1 MSLTKRSAVV
11 SIIGR
16 PNVGKSTIFNRL
28 MRQSHLAMTHDQPG
42 VTRDRH
48 YGIMPL
54 DEGAGDAQEIILVD
68 TGGFYPEKIEIDPK
82 IKNNVDPFFNIMADH
97 AKLAIQESDLV
108 LFVVDARE
116 GLNPFDEGI
125 YQFIRTQRRPVWLLV
140 NKFDTEKQEGDEI
153 DFYQLGIDPENLL
166 LISAEHNR
174 GLSDLRSRLWNY
186 AGQFLKTT
194 AADAEEAIQKGVK
207 PAHDVVASVAI
218 VGAPNAGK
226 STLLNALV
234 GAQRA
239 LVSEIA
245 GTTVDP
251 IEGYIDLFFNQELAT
266 LANQDNPFRKD
277 NETLFEEILELA
289 ERGVDVDK
297 DVDEVDEAQ
306 YLEFG
311 EMAPEFGLLDE
322 DEIKADAGNDQF
334 ESLDPVADFDMNEYF
349 GAEAI
354 EAALDTERHSPGE
367 DVELKQAQE
376 GQTEGFR
383 SIKLVDTAGIR
394 RAKKVEGFIE
404 EQSVYRSL
412 RAITEADIVIFMV
425 DATIGITH
433 QDRRL
438 LDIALEKGKSLIICL
453 NKVDLLK
460 EIFRDQKKKKEW
472 LADLKWQIPWLE
484 FCQLITISARERRN
498 LSMLK
503 GALRET
509 ILVRNRKISTGQL
522 NKSLT
527 TLVDGHSVVVR
538 KAGGVRFRVKYA
550 SMIKS
555 APPTFLLFTNKS
567 QGIPDNYKKYLINGL
582 RKDFGLANTP
592 VHLIFRTSSDL
603 DRRMKKIQAKRG
615 IKA

>member
-1 MSLTKRSAVV
+1 MSTNKRSAVV

-28 MRQSHLAMTHDQPG
+28 MRQQHLAMTHDQPG

-48 YGIMPL
+48 YGIMPFEE
-54 DEGAGDAQEIILVD
+54 DGGTEEIILVD
-68 TGGFYPEKIEIDPK
+68 TGGFYPEKVDIDPK

-116 GLNPFDEGI
+116 GLNPFDESI
-125 YQFIRTQRRPVWLLV
+125 FTFIRTQKKPVWILV
-140 NKFDTEKQEGDEI
+140 NKFDTEKQNGDEA
-153 DFYQLGIDPENLL
+153 DFYRLGIDGDDLL

-174 GLSDLRSRLWNY
+174 GLNDLRTRLWN
-186 AGQFLKTT
+186 FSKTFDKT
-194 AADAEEAIQKGVK
+194 EAALNEELIQRGVK
-207 PAHDVVASVAI
+207 PTHDVVSAIAI

-251 IEGYIDLFFNQELAT
+251 IEGYIDLYFSQNVDKLSS
-266 LANQDNPFRKD
+266 QDNQFRKD
-277 NETLFEEILELA
+277 NETLYEEILELA
-289 ERGVDVDK
+289 EKGVDVDQ
-297 DVDEVDEAQ
+297 DVDEVDEAK

-311 EMAPEFGLLDE
+311 EMAPSLGLLDE
-322 DEIKADAGNDQF
+322 NEVKADQQNDQF
-334 ESLDPVADFDMNEYF
+334 ESTEAIADFNMQDYF
-349 GAEAI
+349 GDAAI
-354 EAALDTERHSPGE
+354 EAALDPDRNSATE
-367 DVELKQAQE
+367 DLELKLAQE
-376 GQTEGFR
+376 GKTDGLR

-394 RAKKVEGFIE
+394 RSKKVEGFIE

-460 EIFRDQKKKKEW
+460 DVFKDARKKKEW

-484 FCQLITISARERRN
+484 FCQLITISALQKRN
-498 LSMLK
+498 LNALK
-503 GALRET
+503 SALRET
-509 ILVRNRKISTGQL
+509 IMVRNRKISTGQL
-522 NKSLT
+522 NKSIT
-527 TLVDGHSVVVR
+527 ALVDGHSVVVR
-538 KAGGVRFRVKYA
+538 KTGGVRFRVKYA

-567 QGIPDNYKKYLINGL
+567 QGIPENYKKYLVNGL
-582 RKDFGLANTP
+582 RRDFGLTNTP

-603 DRRMKKIQAKRG
+603 DRRMKKIQAKKG
-615 IKA
+615 VTK